1 MSLAA
6 RGSRNMDNGIEKI
19 EDDWLLAQ
27 VRRQARKVYI
37 KALVSAAAL
46 TLLVAFIPRLR

>member
-6 RGSRNMDNGIEKI
+6 RGSRNMDNGVERI
-19 EDDWLLAQ
+19 DDERILAQ

-37 KALVSAAAL
+37 KS
-46 TLLVAFIPRLR
+46 LLVAVPLTALVALVPPLR